1 MTYGKAKKEY
11 TSSLADSR
19 CNLHATSQSSH
30 SRRSQVLSLV
40 ASSSVASLSSASSC
54 NGAACRSLALASSPA
69 FRRSCLCLPSSRHI
83 LAPRVYRVLLAQGRP
98 SSDAHSDHLPP
109 SHAKTSTISTVRGPD
124 SANSVKNRNVLRWTY
139 WATRVG
145 SYVRE
150 APHACRND
158 PQCWYHS
165 VHVHSLS
172 GWAITNYDS

>member
-1 MTYGKAKKEY
+1 MARPPISLRRLSPILAATFMPPPVVPL
-11 TSSLADSR
+11 SSFSG
-19 CNLHATSQSSH
+19 
-30 SRRSQVLSLV
+30 
-40 ASSSVASLSSASSC
+40 SLS
-54 NGAACRSLALASSPA
+54 CRFFLCRVALLCLVLQRRRLPLPALASSPA

-98 SSDAHSDHLPP
+98 SSDAHSDRLPP
-109 SHAKTSTISTVRGPD
+109 SHAKTSAISTVRVH
-124 SANSVKNRNVLRWTY
+124 SAFNSVKNRNVLRWTY

-150 APHACRND
+150 APNACRND